1 MPRRRKEPFPWAHK
15 AEYTREEAVE
25 RAKDKDK
32 EIRSG
37 HKSDDPESRVNAY
50 YDQYARCWRIG
61 KLHKWEANH
70 VARER

>member
-1 MPRRRKEPFPWAHK
+1 MPRRRKGPSPWAHK

-25 RAKDKDK
+25 RAK

-37 HKSDDPESRVNAY
+37 HRSDEPESRVDAY

-61 KLHKWEANH
+61 KLKKWEANH
-70 VARER
+70 FARER